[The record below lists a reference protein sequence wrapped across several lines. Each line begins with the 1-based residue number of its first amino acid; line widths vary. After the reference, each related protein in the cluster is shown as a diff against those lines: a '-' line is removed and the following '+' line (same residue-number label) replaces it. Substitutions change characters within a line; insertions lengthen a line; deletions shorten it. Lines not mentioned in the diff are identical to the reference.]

1 MIKSRQNEE
10 GIMVLIMRE
19 ASTFET
25 QGSRLGALFPYLSS
39 SFGMKGDFGENTYIP
54 IPIWGSFSTL
64 FHKV

>member
-54 IPIWGSFSTL
+54 IPI
-64 FHKV
+64 